1 MKEVRPAKQQRTT
14 ERTAH
19 LPLQRIAVILCGLPG
34 AGKSTF
40 ASNLIASSNQQ
51 WVRVNQD
58 TIARGRRG
66 TREQC
71 VHATREHLQ
80 AGRHVII
87 DRTNLDSQQR
97 KVFIDVAKECGLSP
111 AHILCVFFD
120 FPQKFCGAQ
129 AAGRKA
135 HEGGLQGPRSYA
147 TIGSMAKQL
156 RQNGHPHHVKEGIGA
171 VIVCKSDEE
180 AARALTRVIE
190 YAESGSTHP
199 SLSDEVSEIKDR
211 PMNIANTQPGEK
223 NAFDI
228 LMASSTSKRLI
239 DSYEERKQNE
249 NRKAAS
255 HTNFRSRHTFPSSPF
270 ASAFDRYVQL
280 IPRHLHRLP
289 DANNVVLNQDNLCL
303 LVLDKYPKARHH
315 ALVIARDDELQ
326 GPLDLRC
333 KDVSLVQHMKKVGLG
348 WAAVQQGSTS
358 WAIGF
363 HAVPSIRR
371 LHLHVISKVCPS
383 VFFFFFF
390 PFVCVFVFVSPAFTT
405 LPLHSAGLRFAM
417 SENQKALDI
426 IHISRIFPRR
436 GPNLGTNGDGRDAR
450 Q

>member
-1 MKEVRPAKQQRTT
+1 MEQSSIRPAKQQRTT
-14 ERTAH
+14 EHTAH
-19 LPLQRIAVILCGLPG
+19 LPLCRIAVILCGLPG

-51 WVRVNQD
+51 WVRINQD
-58 TIARGRRG
+58 TIDRGRRG

-120 FPQKFCGAQ
+120 FPQKLCGAR
-129 AAGRKA
+129 AAGRQT

-156 RQNGHPHHVKEGIGA
+156 RQNGPPHHLKEGIGA

-180 AARALTRVIE
+180 AARALARVSE
-190 YAESGSTHP
+190 YAETGSKDLL
-199 SLSDEVSEIKDR
+199 LSYEVNGMKDR
-211 PMNIANTQPGEK
+211 PKNLRVNTQPGEK

-228 LMASSTSKRLI
+228 LMASSTSSKRLI
-239 DSYEERKQNE
+239 DSNKEKEKSDK
-249 NRKAAS
+249 RKATP
-255 HTNFRSRHTFPSSPF
+255 HINFRSRHTFSSSPF
-270 ASAFDRYVQL
+270 VSAFDRYVQL
-280 IPRHLHRLP
+280 VSSHGRVP
-289 DANNVVLNQDNLCL
+289 DANTVILHQDSLCL

-326 GPLDLRC
+326 GPLDLRF

-371 LHLHVISKVCPS
+371 LHLHIISKVCPS
-383 VFFFFFF
+383 
-390 PFVCVFVFVSPAFTT
+390 
-405 LPLHSAGLRFAM
+405 
-417 SENQKALDI
+417 
-426 IHISRIFPRR
+426 IF
-436 GPNLGTNGDGRDAR
+436 
-450 Q
+450 